1 MKFKTLFFV
10 TAFIL
15 LFNNIYSQTDTSKK
29 RIYLVG
35 GCLAGGT
42 LGTYIYIQNSWWS
55 DKQVPFHFDEGADMV
70 YAKNVDKA
78 GHFLGGLMS
87 ADIFTSSMIWS
98 GMKRKKALWYG
109 AVFGSGMQL
118 AIEIKDGHAPYW
130 GFSKL
135 DLIFGTAGS
144 LYPLFQYY
152 NNNLREISFK
162 FSYFKRSD
170 IFWDLESIR
179 GKEVSDYAWHDDYPN
194 QTYWLAFNLNSLSKN
209 SIFPDWLNL
218 AIGFGLDDSQYL
230 DENLTKKGG
239 KNEWYIAIDYD
250 VSKLLKRWDTS
261 LGKNVKRWLN
271 YFHFPAPTIRIAPKL
286 EFYPLFL

>member
-1 MKFKTLFFV
+1 MIFSFYSFVNKSIKAISIFMKFKTLFFFTV
-10 TAFIL
+10 FVL
-15 LFNNIYSQTDTSKK
+15 LFTIFTLKQTSKEF
-29 RIYLVG
+29 IWLEVVW
-35 GCLAGGT
+35 LEAPWEH
-42 LGTYIYIQNSWWS
+42 IYITNSWWS

-144 LYPLFQYY
+144 LYPFF
-152 NNNLREISFK
+152 NFIIIISRNIFGL
-162 FSYFKRSD
+162 SYFKRSD
-170 IFWDLESIR
+170 IYWDL
-179 GKEVSDYAWHDDYPN
+179 
-194 QTYWLAFNLNSLSKN
+194 
-209 SIFPDWLNL
+209 
-218 AIGFGLDDSQYL
+218 
-230 DENLTKKGG
+230 KG
-239 KNEWYIAIDYD
+239 
-250 VSKLLKRWDTS
+250 
-261 LGKNVKRWLN
+261 
-271 YFHFPAPTIRIAPKL
+271 
-286 EFYPLFL
+286 

>member
-10 TAFIL
+10 TA
-15 LFNNIYSQTDTSKK
+15 LFCCLIMLPQTDTSKK

-42 LGTYIYIQNSWWS
+42 LGTYMLYKIRGGQTNRFLFTLMKGRY
-55 DKQVPFHFDEGADMV
+55 GM
-70 YAKNVDKA
+70 AKNVDKA

-109 AVFGSGMQL
+109 GFGSGMRL
-118 AIEIKDGHAPYW
+118 AIEIKDGHSYW

-144 LYPLFQYY
+144 LCPLFQYY

-170 IFWDLESIR
+170 IFWDL
-179 GKEVSDYAWHDDYPN
+179 KH
-194 QTYWLAFNLNSLSKN
+194 
-209 SIFPDWLNL
+209 
-218 AIGFGLDDSQYL
+218 
-230 DENLTKKGG
+230 
-239 KNEWYIAIDYD
+239 
-250 VSKLLKRWDTS
+250 
-261 LGKNVKRWLN
+261 
-271 YFHFPAPTIRIAPKL
+271 
-286 EFYPLFL
+286 